1 VQDNGTVVAI
11 TEGMHPRVRSEDSKA
26 SIVPNEFPVEK
37 LLGVQSIPVQESGR
51 SRFRSNDG
59 SDLRGAQDP
68 LAESSKG
75 SHFPTVRRTGH
86 LRFWPD
92 RRKEKRTIP
101 NHGVDQPVASDFHM
115 ETPVISAR
123 SDIIEKLSTP
133 NPIMLRQMQTTAVTP
148 SGGGKETNFVSE
160 VGLVRSIVH
169 PPTVKKSGPSL
180 SLPTVGAT
188 SPQIAPPGLSDAER
202 LNVYS
207 TPAIENQHSNPTQKI
222 PDMQTHVLDDFCEDS
237 QTQEAQQT
245 KVTRSRDGHTNHP
258 LSKSNT
264 EETMVSI
271 IFLPFV
277 KLLRYFL

>member
-1 VQDNGTVVAI
+1 MQDNGTVGVI
-11 TEGMHPRVRSEDSKA
+11 TEGMHAKVRSEDSNA
-26 SIVPNEFPVEK
+26 PAIVLSELPVEK

-92 RRKEKRTIP
+92 RRKERSTP
-101 NHGVDQPVASDFHM
+101 NHGVDQLVASDSHM
-115 ETPVISAR
+115 ETPVVSAR
-123 SDIIEKLSTP
+123 SDIVEKLPTL

-148 SGGGKETNFVSE
+148 PGGGKETNFSSE
-160 VGLVRSIVH
+160 VGLVSSIVH
-169 PPTVKKSGPSL
+169 PPTVKKSGPPP
-180 SLPTVGAT
+180 SLPTVGPT
-188 SPQIAPPGLSDAER
+188 SPQIAPPTLSER

-207 TPAIENQHSNPTQKI
+207 TPAIQNQRSNPTSKI
-222 PDMQTHVLDDFCEDS
+222 PDMQTHALDDFCEDS

-245 KVTRSRDGHTNHP
+245 KVTRSRNSHINHP
-258 LSKSNT
+258 LPKSNT
-264 EETMVSI
+264 EEIMVST

-277 KLLRYFL
+277 ELLRYFL